1 VTRRQTPQIE
11 YLIAGGSFVRPL
23 FDRCSRKRPFARVGH
38 ADQRPP
44 GAQLPRCV
52 AEHAHAEL
60 EIIRHQF
67 VKGFAS
73 APVNLAL
80 PLRMGS
86 PWWRFC
92 LREPAAGL
100 VVAGGD
106 LFDKIDNAA
115 PQFWILDPREVSH
128 ERQSV
133 GGREKVV
140 DVCRA
145 VFTRSRYAALV
156 FRTTEWNAG
165 FISKT
170 ISTSGCEA
178 LARKVSICCW

>member
-1 VTRRQTPQIE
+1 MYNSYFRSDVNEPQLVKRAEARRSTSPGCPASQ
-11 YLIAGGSFVRPL
+11 VR
-23 FDRCSRKRPFARVGH
+23 
-38 ADQRPP
+38 
-44 GAQLPRCV
+44 

-145 VFTRSRYAALV
+145 VFTRSRYPRQA
-156 FRTTEWNAG
+156 FEEEG
-165 FISKT
+165 
-170 ISTSGCEA
+170 
-178 LARKVSICCW
+178 